1 VILHVDLSWILDVA
15 RLAGQ
20 DDPAPIDFG
29 VPIAAVERHRAV
41 LTGVDVYDGPYV
53 RAAALA
59 HTLGRLRWL
68 DRSNLQVAVAA
79 AHGYLVASGV
89 EVKLSQERV
98 GALATELQRSSST
111 AATVAAVLRSWSR

>member
-1 VILHVDLSWILDVA
+1 MILHVDLSWILDVA

-41 LTGVDVYDGPYV
+41 LTGQDVYDGPYV

-68 DRSNLQVAVAA
+68 ERSNLRVAVAA
-79 AHGYLVASGV
+79 AHGYLVASGLD
-89 EVKLSQERV
+89 VKLSQDRV
-98 GALATELQRSSST
+98 STLATELQQSTST
-111 AATVAAVLRSWSR
+111 AATVASALRTWST

>member
-1 VILHVDLSWILDVA
+1 MILHVDLSWILDLA

-41 LTGVDVYDGPYV
+41 LTGRDVYDGPYV

-68 DRSNLQVAVAA
+68 ERSNLQVAVAA
-79 AHGYLVASGV
+79 AHGYLIASGV
-89 EVKLSQERV
+89 DAKLSPDRV
-98 GALATELQRSSST
+98 TALATELQKPTST
-111 AATVAAVLRSWSR
+111 AASVAAVLRTWNS

>member
-1 VILHVDLSWILDVA
+1 MILHVDLSWILDVA